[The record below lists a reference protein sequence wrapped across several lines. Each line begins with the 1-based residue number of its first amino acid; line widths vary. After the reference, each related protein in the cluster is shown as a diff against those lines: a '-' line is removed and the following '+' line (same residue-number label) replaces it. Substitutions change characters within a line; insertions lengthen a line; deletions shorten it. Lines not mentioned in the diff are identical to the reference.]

1 MVGGVPEWAESMLS
15 RDEFAALGVKL
26 VLYALTGLGAALKAQ
41 MAVYGELLAE
51 GRLGPASSEALMSL
65 EGLSKMMGLD
75 EWNHI
80 EPAAMGTDE

>member
-1 MVGGVPEWAESMLS
+1 
-15 RDEFAALGVKL
+15 
-26 VLYALTGLGAALKAQ
+26 

-65 EGLSKMMGLD
+65 EGRSKMMGLD

-80 EPAAMGTDE
+80 EAAAMGTDE